1 MRLLA
6 SGMTLA
12 REIGQS
18 GRGDDHAYLH
28 WHAEL
33 DGSGIRAVK
42 DTPKRIQAARESA
55 KKFGVEIK
63 QIFLTSGEFDILVIY
78 EAPSAEHIA
87 KLAMTNGALGSVR
100 TRTVQAWPEA
110 EMVKLISDL

>member
-1 MRLLA
+1 MPA
-6 SGMTLA
+6 KS
-12 REIGQS
+12 GQS
-18 GRGDDHAYLH
+18 GTGDDHAYLH

-33 DGSGIRAVK
+33 DGSGHPRGK

>member
-1 MRLLA
+1 LPPK
-6 SGMTLA
+6 S
-12 REIGQS
+12 GQS
-18 GRGDDHAYLH
+18 GRGDGHAYFH
-28 WHAEL
+28 RHAEL
-33 DGSGIRAVK
+33 DGSGHPLGQGYAE
-42 DTPKRIQAARESA
+42 RIQAARESA

-63 QIFLTSGEFDILVIY
+63 QIFLTSGEFDILAIY

>member
-6 SGMTLA
+6 SGTTLA

-33 DGSGIRAVK
+33 DGSGHPRGQGYAE
-42 DTPKRIQAARESA
+42 THQAARESA

-87 KLAMTNGALGSVR
+87 KFGHDQWCARERAHAHCAGLARG
-100 TRTVQAWPEA
+100 
-110 EMVKLISDL
+110 